1 MVVRL
6 IGRYFIKYSTGR
18 VLCPR
23 DRDRPDRERTSAI
36 VSRLDRESCLFPM
49 VFPSIQALSG
59 MEPELFWA
67 LCVFAAV
74 SSGTPGPNNMMLLA
88 SGVNFGIRATIPH
101 MLGICL
107 GFTLMLVVVGSG
119 LGVALLAMPVLY
131 TVLRVLCAIYMVYL
145 AFSLARAGGLGGVQA
160 QSRPM
165 TFFEAALF
173 QWVNPKA
180 WAMGLTAMTVYTV
193 PDPFWFSIFVVA
205 GIFGVINLP
214 CIAIWAG
221 FGVALRGFLADPLRL
236 RLFNLA
242 MAALLLLSTLPLL
255 WDEK

>member
-1 MVVRL
+1 M
-6 IGRYFIKYSTGR
+6 GFS
-18 VLCPR
+18 
-23 DRDRPDRERTSAI
+23 
-36 VSRLDRESCLFPM
+36 LFQGFFNM
-49 VFPSIQALSG
+49 DA
-59 MEPELFWA
+59 ELFGA

-88 SGVNFGIRATIPH
+88 SGVNFGIRPTLPH
-101 MLGICL
+101 MLGICI
-107 GFTLMLVVVGSG
+107 GFTVMLVAVGAG
-119 LGVALLAMPVLY
+119 LGVALLAMPILHDI
-131 TVLRVLCAIYMVYL
+131 LRGLCALYMLFL
-145 AFSLARAGGLGGVQA
+145 AFSLARSGGLGGVKA
-160 QSRPM
+160 RARPM
-165 TFFEAALF
+165 RFIEAALF

-193 PDPFWFSIFVVA
+193 PDPFWPSIFVVA
-205 GIFGVINLP
+205 GVFGIINLP

-255 WDEK
+255 WTEK

>member
-1 MVVRL
+1 MV
-6 IGRYFIKYSTGR
+6 Y
-18 VLCPR
+18 
-23 DRDRPDRERTSAI
+23 
-36 VSRLDRESCLFPM
+36 
-49 VFPSIQALSG
+49 PSISALFN

-67 LCVFAAV
+67 LVVFAAV

-88 SGVNFGIRATIPH
+88 SGVNFGIRATLPH
-101 MLGICL
+101 MFGICI
-107 GFTLMLVVVGSG
+107 GFTVMLVVVGSG
-119 LGVALLAMPVLY
+119 LGVALLAMPVLHA
-131 TVLRVLCAIYMVYL
+131 VLRVLCAFYMLYL
-145 AFSLARAGGLGGVQA
+145 AFALARSGGLGGVSQA
-160 QSRPM
+160 QARPM

-205 GIFGVINLP
+205 GVFGVINLP
-214 CIAIWAG
+214 CIAVWAG

-236 RLFNLA
+236 RLFNMA